1 MPYILFFY
9 TDKWTFITTWKG
21 ELLNSSQFLQKC
33 GGFGRHATG
42 LQASLLLPCWL
53 CLALRK
59 SCVYTCVDFPVCM
72 FKFPSCPCKQPLLGP
87 PSRRHHAYIDCMIS
101 SPEDGPRKGTCADPG
116 SGCGTLGV
124 WNSGTVEMWG
134 LDSGSQL
141 IIGMQTTYLME
152 WGAAGRVPEW
162 GL

>member
-1 MPYILFFY
+1 MPYVLFFY

-21 ELLNSSQFLQKC
+21 ELPNSSEFLQKC

-42 LQASLLLPCWL
+42 LQASLLLPL
-53 CLALRK
+53 LALCVHMCGLSSLYVQAPFLPLQTATPWVPFK
-59 SCVYTCVDFPVCM
+59 ST
-72 FKFPSCPCKQPLLGP
+72 
-87 PSRRHHAYIDCMIS
+87 SRLIGCMIS
-101 SPEDGPRKGTCADPG
+101 SPEDGPRKGTCTDPG

-124 WNSGTVEMWG
+124 WNSGVVGMWG
-134 LDSGSQL
+134 LDSGGQL
-141 IIGMQTTYLME
+141 IIGMQTTSPME